1 LGGKAIPERAGKVK
15 VTSEG
20 PKRATDLKDRE
31 IWIVHYAFD
40 LLLLKIRVKETFRV
54 CRKTGVIKEF
64 SRARA

>member
-1 LGGKAIPERAGKVK
+1 MKVK
-15 VTSEG
+15 SEG
-20 PKRATDLKDRE
+20 PTLHADAKGRE

-54 CRKTGVIKEF
+54 DRKTGAIKEF